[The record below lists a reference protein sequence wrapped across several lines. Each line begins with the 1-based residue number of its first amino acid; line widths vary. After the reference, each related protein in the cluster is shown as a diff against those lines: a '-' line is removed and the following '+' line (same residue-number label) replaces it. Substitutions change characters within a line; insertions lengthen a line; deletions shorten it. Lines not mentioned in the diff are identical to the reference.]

1 MNEKMYEDKMPN
13 ALFNPTKDLALAMV
27 VTDMKED
34 NNTASLAT
42 IGVLIDLYCTLT
54 HQKTSKVMKTLVAAV
69 DDAVESGLVD

>member
-42 IGVLIDLYCTLT
+42 ICVLIDLYCTLT